1 MTNYQFIPRQMTEYL
16 KDGDYLGDIQD
27 INYNCDTET
36 FSLEILLFNIL
47 SEDDEY
53 GNPKELNGE
62 IFVAKFHKNDVI
74 FNNFAYE
81 HTDNNGFLDYDEII
95 NASIEISVKTINDS
109 SLSITRLTYSGKYY

>member
-1 MTNYQFIPRQMTEYL
+1 MTEYL